1 MEALAV
7 ANHPAEAG
15 CELKVSI
22 YSGSLRRVTNHE
34 IESSRSNLAKA
45 AVAIQ
50 RDGNTDRGIV
60 TGETK
65 STFQQAVVNF
75 VNVQRPSGFTQN
87 HSCRLRNRAIEKA
100 IVNSLDIATDRRNAL
115 SQRRRRVLRKFRLG

>member
-1 MEALAV
+1 MDLR
-7 ANHPAEAG
+7 
-15 CELKVSI
+15 
-22 YSGSLRRVTNHE
+22 SLRRVTNHE

-65 STFQQAVVNF
+65 STFQQAVVNL
-75 VNVQRPSGFTQN
+75 VNVKGAAGFTQN

-100 IVNSLDIATDRRNAL
+100 IVNGLDVVSDGWNAM
-115 SQRRRRVLRKFRLG
+115 SQRRGRMLRKFR